1 MKQPMLSSNELQ
13 LCIGK
18 LEKKKSFPVLQWVVT
33 NGQLQKSL
41 TFVAD
46 LLFRLLLDSWIIKAK
61 TTPPVKSLDTTK
73 NTLENTLKPEFAFVK
88 NAFYS
93 DLFCKQAWSFF

>member
-46 LLFRLLLDSWIIKAK
+46 LLFRLLLLDSWIIKAK

-73 NTLENTLKPEFAFVK
+73 NTLENTLKARIC
-88 NAFYS
+88 
-93 DLFCKQAWSFF
+93 FC

>member
-18 LEKKKSFPVLQWVVT
+18 LEKKKFSSSAVT

-46 LLFRLLLDSWIIKAK
+46 LLFRLLLLDSWIIKAK